1 MNVDGSNIFVAPT
14 YPLYFGVGN
23 DKFDKRVIYLIKHFL
38 KHRLKEVVGDLV
50 EDAVKNNDAIKDAVS
65 ESVEVSVNEALGN
78 SEAISTLVDG
88 KIQDAISNKSVIKTI
103 DIDNPENEFDVGT
116 FVIWPGES
124 NEKFSHGFVYEKT
137 ADGWAEVNTMNVI
150 K

>member
-1 MNVDGSNIFVAPT
+1 MNVDGSNIFVGPT

-50 EDAVKNNDAIKDAVS
+50 EDAMKNNDTIKDAVS
-65 ESVEVSVNEALGN
+65 ESVEELVNEALGN
-78 SEAISTLVDG
+78 SETISTLVDG
-88 KIQDAISNKSVIKTI
+88 KMQDAIETNSVIRSN
-103 DIDNPENEFDVGT
+103 DFDNPEKQWKTGT
-116 FVIWPGES
+116 LAIWNDPT
-124 NEKFSHGFVYEKT
+124 NDKYTHGFMYEKT
-137 ADGWAEVNTMNVI
+137 EDGWVGVNTMNVI